1 MIEINAV
8 KSGSKLN
15 SYKSL
20 YFKSFSMFF
29 LLLLGVVLLAV
40 WLFIQRLPDLPL
52 QNALWQPEYYKEDL
66 QRGLATPVLLKNTV
80 QKHSFQI
87 QYTTN
92 DFPILYAVETAQL
105 KNGQRIRLENVGCE
119 SYGFDIQ
126 LILNAQNIEKNHKFC
141 QSCFIQELKRIA
153 VYFQTDDRDF
163 YLDGIKA
170 LEQHFTK
177 NNAFKVNVDYQLK
190 GSEEMPHTFTFSQI
204 TKQKNGQYLV
214 NFLNSVGPL

>member
-1 MIEINAV
+1 MTVE
-8 KSGSKLN
+8 SH
-15 SYKSL
+15 SL
-20 YFKSFSMFF
+20 SISNCNVLHVQQKIMQKILFF
-29 LLLLGVVLLAV
+29 LTLLIIVS
-40 WLFIQRLPDLPL
+40 
-52 QNALWQPEYYKEDL
+52 QNSAWSKDHAQYIKAKNNFEKECV
-66 QRGLATPVLLKNTV
+66 RGLATPVLLKNTV

>member
-1 MIEINAV
+1 M
-8 KSGSKLN
+8 KTYLF
-15 SYKSL
+15 L
-20 YFKSFSMFF
+20 MF
-29 LLLLGVVLLAV
+29 LLTLC
-40 WLFIQRLPDLPL
+40 
-52 QNALWQPEYYKEDL
+52 
-66 QRGLATPVLLKNTV
+66 TPNLSFAKDDYLYTKAKHNFETECTRAIAHPVILKNKV
-80 QKHSFQI
+80 LKHTFAI
-87 QYTTN
+87 KNTTGE
-92 DFPILYAVETAQL
+92 FPILYGLETAQFG
-105 KNGQRIRLENVGCE
+105 NGQSIRLENIGCE